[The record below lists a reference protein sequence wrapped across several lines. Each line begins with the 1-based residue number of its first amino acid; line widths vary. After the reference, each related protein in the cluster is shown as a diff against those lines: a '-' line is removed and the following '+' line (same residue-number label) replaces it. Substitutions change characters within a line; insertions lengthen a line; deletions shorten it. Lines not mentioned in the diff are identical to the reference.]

1 MKGRYKLNM
10 AKLPKEQEIN
20 FEESIR
26 NYGNKIEHIDT
37 FVEAVRRFPG
47 KIYCLA

>member
-20 FEESIR
+20 FEESFMTEEIQL
-26 NYGNKIEHIDT
+26 
-37 FVEAVRRFPG
+37 P
-47 KIYCLA
+47 IYFKKVFTKLC

>member
-1 MKGRYKLNM
+1 MKK
-10 AKLPKEQEIN
+10 PTEQEIN

-37 FVEAVRRFPG
+37 FVEAVRKLPG
-47 KIYCLA
+47 KYTAWHNRNIMK